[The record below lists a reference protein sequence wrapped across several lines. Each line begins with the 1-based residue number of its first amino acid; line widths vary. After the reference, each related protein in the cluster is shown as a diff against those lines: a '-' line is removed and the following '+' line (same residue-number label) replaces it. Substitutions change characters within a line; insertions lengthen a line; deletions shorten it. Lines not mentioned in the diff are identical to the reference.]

1 MTRRYISDRDADA
14 TAADID
20 RIYRWAIHHWD
31 NPQPLHLPITT
42 TDPPAPLL
50 HCNTC
55 TCQLHQPATRHQRPP
70 VPRLHCDT
78 CTDTF
83 PITAADQLH
92 HHTRH
97 THHRAPTRH
106 ERTPRT

>member
-1 MTRRYISDRDADA
+1 MTRRYHTTISDRDADA

-20 RIYRWAIHHWD
+20 RIYHWAVTHWHR
-31 NPQPLHLPITT
+31 PQPLHLPII
-42 TDPPAPLL
+42 TDP
-50 HCNTC
+50 
-55 TCQLHQPATRHQRPP
+55 PP

-78 CTDTF
+78 CTNTY
-83 PITAADQLH
+83 PTTAADRLA

-97 THHRAPTRH
+97 THHRAPTTR